1 MKVRSDIFFYK
12 KERKYMAKIKICLD
26 AGYYGKYNQSPVVSE
41 YYESDMAWKLH
52 LKLKKYLEE
61 YGIEVITTR
70 AKQKK
75 DLGLTSRGKAAE
87 GCDLFLSIHSN
98 AATKESV
105 DYPIAFVPTNGSAD
119 ELGSQLA
126 KCIEQVMKTKQ
137 SGRAEPKK
145 SEKGNWDY
153 YSVINGA
160 ASVGVP
166 GIILEHS
173 FHTNTRATKWLM
185 VDSNLDKL
193 AKAEAK
199 VIAEYFMKNSS
210 VELPI
215 LSKGTKSKSVKA
227 LQTLLIGYGYSC
239 GKTGADG
246 DFGNSTYKALQ
257 TFQENSGL
265 VSNGCCGIKTWS
277 KLLGV

>member
-1 MKVRSDIFFYK
+1 
-12 KERKYMAKIKICLD
+12 MAKIKVCLD
-26 AGYYGKYNQSPVVSE
+26 AGHYDKYNQSPVVPK

-61 YGIEVITTR
+61 FNIEVCTTR
-70 AKQKK
+70 TKQKK
-75 DLGLTSRGKAAE
+75 DMKLTARGKAAK

-105 DYPIAFVPTNGSAD
+105 DYPIAFVPINGSAD
-119 ELGSQLA
+119 KLGEQLA
-126 KCIEQVMKTKQ
+126 KCIEQVMGTKQ

-173 FHTNTRATKWLM
+173 FHTNTKATNWLLD
-185 VDSNLDKL
+185 DSNLDRL

-199 VIAEYFMKNSS
+199 VIAEYFK
-210 VELPI
+210 VTEKEIKTTVIELPI
-215 LSKGTKSKSVKA
+215 LSKGTEGDTIKA
-227 LQTLLIGYGYSC
+227 IQTLLIGYGYSC
-239 GKTGADG
+239 GKAGADG
-246 DFGNSTYKALQ
+246 DFGNGTYNALKTYQ
-257 TFQENSGL
+257 KDKGL
-265 VSNGCCGIKTWS
+265 VVDGCCGAGTWS
-277 KLLGV
+277 SLLGIK

>member
-1 MKVRSDIFFYK
+1 
-12 KERKYMAKIKICLD
+12 MAKIKICLD
-26 AGYYGKYNQSPVVSE
+26 AGHYSKYNQSPAVAE

-52 LKLKKYLEE
+52 LKLKVCLEE

-70 AKQKK
+70 TNQKK
-75 DLGLTSRGKAAE
+75 DLGLTARGKTAK

-105 DYPIAFVPTNGSAD
+105 DYPVAFVPINGSAD
-119 ELGSQLA
+119 ELGEQLA
-126 KCIEQVMKTKQ
+126 KCIEQTMETKQ
-137 SGRAEPKK
+137 NGRAEAKK
-145 SEKGNWDY
+145 STKGNWDY

-160 ASVGVP
+160 ISVGVP

-185 VDSNLDKL
+185 EDSNLDKL

-199 VIAEYFMKNSS
+199 VIAEYFMKNNS

-215 LSKGTKSKSVKA
+215 LSKGTTSESVKA
-227 LQTLLIGYGYSC
+227 LQTLLSGYGYSC
-239 GKTGADG
+239 GKAGADG
-246 DFGNSTYKALQ
+246 DFGNG
-257 TFQENSGL
+257 TFQALKNYQKDKGL
-265 VSNGCCGIKTWS
+265 TIDGCCGAKTWS
-277 KLLGV
+277 SLLGII

>member
-1 MKVRSDIFFYK
+1 MS
-12 KERKYMAKIKICLD
+12 KIKICLD
-26 AGYYGKYNQSPVVSE
+26 AGHYGKYNQSPVIPE

-70 AKQKK
+70 TKQKK
-75 DLGLTSRGKAAE
+75 DLGLTARGKVAK
-87 GCDLFLSIHSN
+87 GCNLFLSIHSN

-105 DYPIAFVPTNGSAD
+105 DYPVAFVPINGSAD
-119 ELGSQLA
+119 ELGEQLA
-126 KCIEQVMKTKQ
+126 KCIEQIMKTKQ
-137 SGRAEPKK
+137 SGRAVTRK

-173 FHTNTRATKWLM
+173 FHTNTRATEWLM
-185 VDSNLDKL
+185 SDSNLDKL
-193 AKAEAK
+193 AKAEAS
-199 VIAEYFMKNSS
+199 VIAEYFKVSRKESNTTTI
-210 VELPI
+210 ELPVLGI
-215 LSKGTKSKSVKA
+215 STKCAAVKA
-227 LQTLLIGYGYSC
+227 LQILLIGYGYSC

-246 DFGNSTYKALQ
+246 DFGNSTYKALKN
-257 TFQENSGL
+257 FQKDKGL
-265 VSNGCCGIKTWS
+265 TVDGCCSGKTWS
-277 KLLGV
+277 KLLGIK

>member
-1 MKVRSDIFFYK
+1 MS
-12 KERKYMAKIKICLD
+12 KIKICLD
-26 AGYYGKYNQSPVVSE
+26 AGHYGKYNQSPVVPE

-52 LKLKKYLEE
+52 LKLKKYLED
-61 YGIEVITTR
+61 YGIEVATTR
-70 AKQKK
+70 TQQKK
-75 DLGLTSRGKAAE
+75 DMKLTERGKAAK

-105 DYPIAFVPTNGSAD
+105 DYPIAFVPINGSAD
-119 ELGSQLA
+119 ELGEKLA
-126 KCIEQVMKTKQ
+126 KRIEQIMKTKQ

-160 ASVGVP
+160 ASVDVP

-173 FHTNTRATKWLM
+173 FHTNTKAAKWLM

-193 AKAEAK
+193 AKAEAE
-199 VIAEYFMKNSS
+199 VIADYFNINKTVGEWLPVLSFNMKNA
-210 VELPI
+210 
-215 LSKGTKSKSVKA
+215 TVKA

-239 GKTGADG
+239 GKAGADG
-246 DFGNSTYKALQ
+246 DFGSSTLKALKNYQ
-257 TFQENSGL
+257 KDKGL
-265 VSNGCCGIKTWS
+265 TVDGYCGAKTWS
-277 KLLGV
+277 KLLGI

>member
-1 MKVRSDIFFYK
+1 
-12 KERKYMAKIKICLD
+12 MAKIKICLD
-26 AGYYGKYNQSPVVSE
+26 AGHYGKYNQSPVVPE

-52 LKLKKYLEE
+52 LKIKKYLED

-70 AKQKK
+70 KNQKK
-75 DLGLTSRGKAAE
+75 DMKLTERGKAAK
-87 GCDLFLSIHSN
+87 GCNLFLSIHSN

-105 DYPIAFVPTNGSAD
+105 DYPIAFVPINGSAD
-119 ELGSQLA
+119 KLGEQLA
-126 KCIEQVMKTKQ
+126 GCVEQVMVTKQ

-173 FHTNTRATKWLM
+173 FHTNTKATKWLM
-185 VDSNLDKL
+185 VDSNLDEL

-199 VIAEYFMKNSS
+199 VIAEYFK
-210 VELPI
+210 VTEKEIKTTTIELPV
-215 LSKGTKSKSVKA
+215 LSLNMKSATVKA

-239 GKTGADG
+239 GKAGADG
-246 DFGNSTYKALQ
+246 DFGNGTYKALKSYQ
-257 TFQENSGL
+257 KDNNL
-265 VSNGCCGIKTWS
+265 LADGCCGLESWRS
-277 KLLGV
+277 LLGGSKSIYLLN

>member
-1 MKVRSDIFFYK
+1 MS
-12 KERKYMAKIKICLD
+12 KIKVCLD
-26 AGYYGKYNQSPVVSE
+26 AGHYSKYNQSPVIPE

-61 YGIEVITTR
+61 FGIEVITTR

-75 DLGLTSRGKAAE
+75 DLGLTARGKAAK

-105 DYPIAFVPTNGSAD
+105 DYPIAFVPINGSAD
-119 ELGSQLA
+119 ELGEQLA
-126 KCIEQVMKTKQ
+126 KCIEQVMVTKQ
-137 SGRAEPKK
+137 AGRAEPRK

-173 FHTNTRATKWLM
+173 FHTNTGATKWLM
-185 VDSNLDKL
+185 KDSNLDKL

-199 VIAEYFMKNSS
+199 VIAAYFKVAEKEISKTNAI
-210 VELPI
+210 ELPT
-215 LSKGTKSKSVKA
+215 LSKGAEGAAIKA
-227 LQTLLIGYGYSC
+227 MQILLIGYGYSC
-239 GKTGADG
+239 GKAGADG
-246 DFGNSTYKALQ
+246 DFGNSTFQALKSYQ
-257 TFQENSGL
+257 KDNNL
-265 VSNGCCGIKTWS
+265 IADGCCGSKTWAA
-277 KLLGV
+277 LLGSK

>member
-1 MKVRSDIFFYK
+1 
-12 KERKYMAKIKICLD
+12 MAKIKVCLD
-26 AGYYGKYNQSPVVSE
+26 AGHYDKYNQSPVVPK

-61 YGIEVITTR
+61 CGIEVCTTR

-75 DLGLTSRGKAAE
+75 DMKLTERGKAAK

-105 DYPIAFVPTNGSAD
+105 DYPIAFVPINGSAD
-119 ELGSQLA
+119 ELGKQLA
-126 KCIEQVMKTKQ
+126 KCIEQVMGTKQ
-137 SGRAEPKK
+137 SGRAESKK

-173 FHTNTRATKWLM
+173 FHTNTKATNWLLD
-185 VDSNLDKL
+185 DSNLDRL

-199 VIAEYFMKNSS
+199 VIAEYFK
-210 VELPI
+210 VTEKEIKTTVIELPI
-215 LSKGTKSKSVKA
+215 LLKGTEGDTIKA
-227 LQTLLIGYGYSC
+227 IQTLLIGYGYSC
-239 GKTGADG
+239 GKAGADG
-246 DFGNSTYKALQ
+246 NFGNSTYNALKTYQ
-257 TFQENSGL
+257 KDKGL
-265 VSNGCCGIKTWS
+265 VVDGCCGAGTWS
-277 KLLGV
+277 SLLGIK

>member
-1 MKVRSDIFFYK
+1 
-12 KERKYMAKIKICLD
+12 MAKIKICLD
-26 AGYYGKYNQSPVVSE
+26 AGHYDKYNQSPAVPK

-61 YGIEVITTR
+61 QGIEVITTR
-70 AKQKK
+70 TKQKNDMK
-75 DLGLTSRGKAAE
+75 LTARGKAAK

-105 DYPIAFVPTNGSAD
+105 DYPVAFVPINGSAD
-119 ELGSQLA
+119 KLGEQLA
-126 KCIEQVMKTKQ
+126 KCVEQVMGTKQ
-137 SGRAEPKK
+137 SGRAESRK

-160 ASVGVP
+160 VSVGVP

-173 FHTNTRATKWLM
+173 FHTNTKATKWLM

-193 AKAEAK
+193 AKTEAE
-199 VIAEYFMKNSS
+199 VIAKYFNASKTIK
-210 VELPI
+210 VELPV
-215 LSKGTKSKSVKA
+215 LSLDTKSDTAKA

-239 GKTGADG
+239 GKAGADG
-246 DFGNSTYKALQ
+246 DFGNSTYNALKTYQ
-257 TFQENSGL
+257 KDKGL
-265 VSNGCCGIKTWS
+265 TVDGRCGEATWASLLSIK
-277 KLLGV
+277 